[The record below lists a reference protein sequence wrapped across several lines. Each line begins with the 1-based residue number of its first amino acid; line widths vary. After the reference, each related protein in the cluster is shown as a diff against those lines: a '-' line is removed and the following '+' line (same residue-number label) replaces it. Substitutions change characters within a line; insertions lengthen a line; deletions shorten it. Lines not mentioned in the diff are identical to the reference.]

1 MNYFSYYFKLA
12 RPPCKYLKPECNGN
26 FTLLVLCIEKLGDR
40 QNGGGLLC
48 DSLPFGGS
56 YLHSHPSGGSPHLLK
71 NSWPVVPLCPGR
83 ELPFELVKILIFFL
97 HFFHLKSINEYFN
110 RTSFSRSFSKIF

>member
-1 MNYFSYYFKLA
+1 M
-12 RPPCKYLKPECNGN
+12 E
-26 FTLLVLCIEKLGDR
+26 E
-40 QNGGGLLC
+40 GG

-83 ELPFELVKILIFFL
+83 ELPFELVKILMFFL
-97 HFFHLKSINEYFN
+97 HFFHLK
-110 RTSFSRSFSKIF
+110 RTSIIQFNFQGLFLKIFLVIL